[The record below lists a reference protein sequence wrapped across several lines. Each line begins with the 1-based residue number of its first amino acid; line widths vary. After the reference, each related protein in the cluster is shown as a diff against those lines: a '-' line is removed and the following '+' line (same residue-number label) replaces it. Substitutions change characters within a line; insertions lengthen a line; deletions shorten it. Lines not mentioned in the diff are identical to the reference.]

1 MRVAVFTDNDFDKV
15 NGVTTTLRAVLQH
28 APPGVQP
35 RIYTASDL
43 AIDAPEYFALKSIG
57 VGIPFYREMRMY
69 APRLRMFA
77 RQAVAD
83 GVSVV
88 HVTTPGPIGLAGRY
102 VAARLG
108 LPLVGSF
115 HTHLAEYATMLSGSS
130 TLGRVTRAY
139 MNWLYRP
146 SRQLLVPS
154 ESTRTMLASGGFD
167 RSRLHLWTR
176 GVDTRTFAPSRRSAT
191 LRERWGVS
199 DRRPALLYVGRLSRE
214 KGLALFDDLQTALI
228 RYHVSHRFV
237 FVGDGPMREELKAL
251 CPDAI
256 FTGTLPHSEV
266 ADAMASADV
275 FVFPSTTDSAGN
287 VVLEAQACG
296 LPVIVANEGGPS
308 ENMLPGRTGFVCEAN
323 DALGFCWRIADL
335 VRDPSVKTEMGRAAR
350 EYTLT
355 RSWSEALAALYHA
368 WEEAAIEA
376 ERSRLSPSA
385 ADRHTSLAAGHR
397 GSR

>member
-15 NGVTTTLRAVLQH
+15 NGVTTTLRAMLQH

-237 FVGDGPMREELKAL
+237 FVGDGPMRTPWRPPMSSFFRARPTRPATSYSKRRRAG
-251 CPDAI
+251 CPSSSPTKEARAR
-256 FTGTLPHSEV
+256 TCCPAGRASYARPMTRW
-266 ADAMASADV
+266 ASAGE
-275 FVFPSTTDSAGN
+275 S
-287 VVLEAQACG
+287 
-296 LPVIVANEGGPS
+296 
-308 ENMLPGRTGFVCEAN
+308 
-323 DALGFCWRIADL
+323 RI
-335 VRDPSVKTEMGRAAR
+335 
-350 EYTLT
+350 
-355 RSWSEALAALYHA
+355 WC
-368 WEEAAIEA
+368 AI
-376 ERSRLSPSA
+376 RR
-385 ADRHTSLAAGHR
+385 
-397 GSR
+397 